1 MRKYLGLAV
10 LAGALVAGAG
20 ACGNGNKGGG
30 GNGRLPGTNNNG
42 SGASGGAG
50 SGFNSGAGG
59 PSIDTGDPNAN
70 HGGAPADADPGNPN
84 IAHATCQKGACKDF
98 PVAPIIG
105 EGVPANAPT
114 LFGAADNFSPG
125 SLCVL
130 EPQLS
135 GNGKPGAMLP
145 VNWVRPR
152 FRVAGV
158 PAGIDVLEIRLH
170 SPLEA
175 NDFVAYTKYVAGAGG
190 VAPSWYLPKE
200 IWAGVVPAA
209 DMAAPR
215 ASGYGFANNAAGEPV
230 TVTIRGI
237 NSSAPAKPIGIQGDF
252 NIAPVVA
259 TGSMVFWTVNSG
271 NVTPDSS
278 KLLGF
283 AVGDEGVANALTLP
297 QVKWA
302 GEIGEDGAT
311 LRGFYDKPKL
321 AGFVDGQVRCIGCHA
336 TIPDATGGGA
346 VLFGDDWP
354 WSVAGATLNTGA
366 VPTSIAAGAQAIMKT
381 PWWGQQSMSKGHW
394 ATGDHI
400 IVSSY
405 GTTFISGTARA
416 IPWAKLPSYN
426 GTDGATVDDKIKWHT
441 LAWINADYDAAIPVT
456 ISADNDYGKPE
467 LDMRNTMVTAA
478 KGTGWGT
485 IATGDSKISDVSPNL
500 SHDGNSIVYVTS
512 DYTPDG
518 HPDATAIVADIRTVP
533 YNNRAGGT
541 SAALMGASDPDKLE
555 YYPSYS
561 QDDKLIA
568 FTQAPKKT
576 SATSAED
583 GPYYNRFGKIMV
595 VPAGGSATPHELAAN
610 DPGTCGGDS
619 LTTGIIN
626 SWPKWSPDAV
636 PVKANGKT
644 YYFLVFSSARK
655 YGDEFS
661 KQFALPVN
669 PLSSFK
675 GLPQSSQLYLAA
687 VVVDDASGTITSYPA
702 VYIWN
707 QNRTPGANGTTA
719 TGLQYSNLTPA
730 WDPIE
735 LPPLVIPDV
744 PSVVVPK

>member
-20 ACGNGNKGGG
+20 ACGNGNKGAGG
-30 GNGRLPGTNNNG
+30 DGRITNPGKG

-50 SGFNSGAGG
+50 PGSFNFAGG
-59 PSIDTGDPNAN
+59 LNIDPGTITNN
-70 HGGAPADADPGNPN
+70 GGAPTDVDPGNPN
-84 IAHATCQKGACKDF
+84 VAHAACQAGNCKDF
-98 PVAPIIG
+98 PEAAILG

-114 LFGAADNFSPG
+114 LFGAADNFSQG

-135 GNGKPGAMLP
+135 AGGKPGAMMP
-145 VNWVRPR
+145 ANWVRPR

-170 SPLEA
+170 SAVEA
-175 NDFVAYTKYVAGAGG
+175 NDFVAYTKYVPGAGG

-215 ASGYGFANNAAGEPV
+215 ASGYGLANNSAGTPV

-311 LRGFYDKPKL
+311 LRGFYDKEKL

-354 WSVAGATLNTGA
+354 WSIAGATLNTGA
-366 VPTSIAAGAQAIMKT
+366 VPTAIAAGAQAIMKT

-394 ATGDHI
+394 TTGDHI
-400 IVSSY
+400 IISSY
-405 GTTFISGTARA
+405 GTTFTSGAARTL
-416 IPWAKLPSYN
+416 PWSKLPSYA
-426 GTDGATVDDKIKWHT
+426 GTDGATVDDKVKWHT

-456 ISADNDYGKPE
+456 ISAGNDYGKPE

-485 IATGDSKISDVSPNL
+485 IATGDSKVSDVSPNL

-518 HPDATAIVADIRTVP
+518 HPDATATVADIRTVP

-541 SAALMGASDPDKLE
+541 SAPLNGASDPNLLE

-595 VPAGGSATPHELAAN
+595 VPAAGAAKPHELAAN

-644 YYFLVFSSARK
+644 YYFLVFSSGRK

-661 KQFALPVN
+661 KQFPLPVN

-675 GLPQSSQLYLAA
+675 GLSQSSQLYLAA
-687 VVVDDASGTITSYPA
+687 VVVDDATGEITSYPA

>member
-10 LAGALVAGAG
+10 LAGALGAG
-20 ACGNGNKGGG
+20 AFGCSTASKGGATVRPPGSNG
-30 GNGRLPGTNNNG
+30 GG
-42 SGASGGAG
+42 SNSSGGAG
-50 SGFNSGAGG
+50 SGFNPLGG
-59 PSIDTGDPNAN
+59 NGPGITPVGPGN
-70 HGGAPADADPGNPN
+70 GGAPADAEPGNPN
-84 IAHATCQKGACKDF
+84 VTHPDCMAGTCTDF
-98 PVAPIIG
+98 PAAPIMG
-105 EGVPANAPT
+105 EGVPANVAT
-114 LFGAADNFSPG
+114 LFGDPTNFTPG
-125 SLCVL
+125 GLCVL

-135 GNGKPGAMLP
+135 ANGKPGAMLP
-145 VNWVRPR
+145 ANWVRPR
-152 FRVAGV
+152 FRVGGV

-170 SPLEA
+170 SPAEA
-175 NDFVAYTKYVAGAGG
+175 NDLVAYTKYSATGG

-200 IWAGVVPAA
+200 IWTGVTPTDPTKVRP
-209 DMAAPR
+209 
-215 ASGYGFANNAAGEPV
+215 SGNGLANNAAGQPV

-237 NSSAPAKPIGIQGDF
+237 NSTAPAKPIGIQGDF
-252 NIAPVVA
+252 EIAPVVS

-283 AVGDEGVANALTLP
+283 AVGDEGVANALTLT

-302 GEIGEDGAT
+302 GEIGEDGAV
-311 LRGFYDKPKL
+311 LRGYYDKPKL
-321 AGFVDGQVRCIGCHA
+321 TGFVDGQVRCIGCHT
-336 TIPDATGGGA
+336 TIPDATGGGS

-366 VPTSIAAGAQAIMKT
+366 VPTAIAAGAQAIMKT
-381 PWWGQQSMSKGHW
+381 PWWGQQHMSKGHW
-394 ATGDHI
+394 TDGDHI
-400 IVSSY
+400 IVTSY
-405 GTTFISGTARA
+405 GTTFISGKTRDIA
-416 IPWAKLPSYN
+416 WAKLPSYN
-426 GTDGATVDDKIKWHT
+426 GTDGATVDDKIKWHA
-441 LAWINADYDAAIPVT
+441 LSWINADYNAAIPVT

-467 LDMRNTMVTAA
+467 LDMRNTMVKAA
-478 KGTGWGT
+478 QGTGWGL
-485 IATGDSKISDVSPNL
+485 IATGDKNISDVSPNL
-500 SHDGNSIVYVTS
+500 SHDGNTIVYVTT
-512 DYTPDG
+512 DYSPDG
-518 HPDATAIVADIRTVP
+518 HPDATATVADIRTVP

-541 SAALMGASDPDKLE
+541 SVALPGASDANLLE
-555 YYPSYS
+555 YYPSFS

-595 VPAGGSATPHELAAN
+595 LPAAGGTPTELAAN

-687 VVVDDASGTITSYPA
+687 VVVDGSGTITTYPA

-719 TGLQYSNLTPA
+719 AGLQYSNLTPA
-730 WDPIE
+730 WDPIK
-735 LPPLVIPDV
+735 LPDLEIPPV
-744 PSVVVPK
+744 PSDVVPK